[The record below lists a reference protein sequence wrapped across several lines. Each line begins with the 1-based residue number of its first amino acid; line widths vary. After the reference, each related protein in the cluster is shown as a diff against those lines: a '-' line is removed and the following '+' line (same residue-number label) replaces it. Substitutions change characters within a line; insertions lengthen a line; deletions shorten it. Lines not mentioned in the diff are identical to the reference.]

1 MIIEKDN
8 YFVEIDFIVQ
18 VNIEYNNLN
27 IRL

>member
-1 MIIEKDN
+1 MLIEKDN